1 MIVELPV
8 DVKEMLEPGEEVVW
22 VGKPVRKP
30 FVLKAALPLL
40 LFTPFIIGPL
50 ILLAAAPQA
59 FGGPIPLLFF
69 LFWYGSL
76 SFVALAPLY
85 NLLVWKNVFYI
96 LTNRRVI
103 VRKGLIG
110 IDYDILDLENVQQVN
125 VDVGFWDR
133 LYGTGTIIIQS
144 IGVTPVRLNNVE
156 KPRLVQR
163 ILRDRVMKRRGG

>member
-1 MIVELPV
+1 
-8 DVKEMLEPGEEVVW
+8 
-22 VGKPVRKP
+22 
-30 FVLKAALPLL
+30 
-40 LFTPFIIGPL
+40 
-50 ILLAAAPQA
+50 
-59 FGGPIPLLFF
+59 
-69 LFWYGSL
+69 
-76 SFVALAPLY
+76 
-85 NLLVWKNVFYI
+85 
-96 LTNRRVI
+96 
-103 VRKGLIG
+103 LIG